1 MEYLASTARKVS
13 IRSGG
18 HFAVIGI
25 SEGGAASFF
34 CTHQDGQLKELWQK
48 EDLQSW
54 LQLRHQRPEEPEV
67 QTAPGDEL
75 AYKIPGLG
83 KLKKCMAGLGV
94 TTVSDLAWADDAK
107 IAAISLKVKNKHKF
121 QAAVSD
127 VRTLVGPRPSGAAAS
142 GNSAAEGA
150 SAAASMHSVDRSP
163 AGLGQRQPEGDQA
176 LLL

>member
-54 LQLRHQRPEEPEV
+54 LQLRHQRPEVPEV

-127 VRTLVGPRPSGAAAS
+127 VRTLVGARPSGAAAS

-163 AGLGQRQPEGDQA
+163 AALGQRQPEGDQA